1 MGAVRRRFCC
11 IAKSQVRP
19 IARCLPATGRKRHMK
34 KTLICL
40 SAADLKDV
48 PEPCDFL
55 FEAER

>member
-1 MGAVRRRFCC
+1 LLHRK
-11 IAKSQVRP
+11 IASTP
-19 IARCLPATGRKRHMK
+19 DCAGLPATGRKRHMK
-34 KTLICL
+34 KTLLCL